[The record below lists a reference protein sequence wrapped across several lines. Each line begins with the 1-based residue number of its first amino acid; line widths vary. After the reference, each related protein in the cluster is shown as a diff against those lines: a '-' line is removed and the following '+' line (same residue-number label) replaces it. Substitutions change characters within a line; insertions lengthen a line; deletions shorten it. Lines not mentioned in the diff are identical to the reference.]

1 MYSAYLVLFGV
12 LPVRICMLSLW
23 SFLHIGVGFWR
34 CLFNFDRQCKSLS
47 VWNGQPTIP
56 RFFVLLNI
64 I

>member
-34 CLFNFDRQCKSLS
+34 CLFNFDRQLQEPQCVERTTDDSTLFLCS
-47 VWNGQPTIP
+47 
-56 RFFVLLNI
+56 
-64 I
+64 

>member
-1 MYSAYLVLFGV
+1 MYSACLVLFGV
-12 LPVRICMLSLW
+12 LPVRIYMLS
-23 SFLHIGVGFWR
+23 IGRVFISAWASGVV
-34 CLFNFDRQCKSLS
+34 CSTLIGNCKSLS